1 LVPNKSCFAT
11 RQIVP
16 LSSSGLWRGFLSNE
30 AIAAANGRGC
40 ARGGIGSSPR
50 TVFYIFD
57 DAIVSPLS
65 AGFNSSSA
73 ADEKGI
79 WRYRPV
85 PRAARRESHMAQDRN
100 AADLRVSAE
109 SLRRFIAA
117 AYRASGIPDADAQK
131 AAELMAQSD
140 ISGADGHGVFRLPQ
154 YVRRIKAGG
163 LNTRPEITV
172 IRRAKAAALVDGDNG
187 LGSLVVSRAVEEA
200 ISLARDNGVGWVGVR
215 RGNHA
220 GAAAVYAAMPLQ
232 HDMIGLYFA
241 VGNANHLPPWGG
253 ADMLLSTN
261 PIAVAVPALEEPPLI
276 LDMATTVAAYGK
288 VKVAAQQG
296 KTMPEGWMI
305 DRQGQPLT
313 DPNRADD
320 GFLLPIGGYKG
331 AALALM
337 FGLLAG
343 TLNGAANGADVV
355 DFNKDDVTPT
365 NTGQAICVLDIKAF
379 AEPTQFKRQVD
390 AVIRQL
396 HGSALL
402 PGFDHIR
409 LPGEDRAQRIA
420 EREAHGIPI
429 LPELRT
435 ALDKLATD
443 LSIAPLLT

>member
-1 LVPNKSCFAT
+1 
-11 RQIVP
+11 
-16 LSSSGLWRGFLSNE
+16 
-30 AIAAANGRGC
+30 
-40 ARGGIGSSPR
+40 
-50 TVFYIFD
+50 
-57 DAIVSPLS
+57 
-65 AGFNSSSA
+65 
-73 ADEKGI
+73 
-79 WRYRPV
+79 
-85 PRAARRESHMAQDRN
+85 
-100 AADLRVSAE
+100 
-109 SLRRFIAA
+109 
-117 AYRASGIPDADAQK
+117 
-131 AAELMAQSD
+131 
-140 ISGADGHGVFRLPQ
+140 
-154 YVRRIKAGG
+154 
-163 LNTRPEITV
+163 
-172 IRRAKAAALVDGDNG
+172 
-187 LGSLVVSRAVEEA
+187 VVSRAVEEA